1 MTQST
6 IPRNII
12 TSFQKIHMS
21 FGISV
26 SLSHYATF
34 KLIKKEEQV
43 LLLNLLVHSFHGE
56 VTEFLSKVFVYVY
69 IISTR
74 MGILG

>member
-12 TSFQKIHMS
+12 TSFQKIRMS
-21 FGISV
+21 FGINV

-34 KLIKKEEQV
+34 KLIKKEEEV
-43 LLLNLLVHSFHGE
+43 LLLNLHVHSFHGE
-56 VTEFLSKVFVYVY
+56 VTETLSTIYWLRQDLKKC
-69 IISTR
+69 
-74 MGILG
+74 

>member
-12 TSFQKIHMS
+12 TSFQKIRMS
-21 FGISV
+21 FGINV

-34 KLIKKEEQV
+34 KLIKKEEEV
-43 LLLNLLVHSFHGE
+43 LLLNLHVHSLHGQVNITFCE
-56 VTEFLSKVFVYVY
+56 VK
-69 IISTR
+69 
-74 MGILG
+74 